1 MKIYDTLIKVDID
14 TNDENSRI
22 RNGKVY
28 AWCHEHNIVA
38 KKNGE
43 DKHYFVLSS
52 EYSNKCVVCRSSKQP
67 TELGMTVSYDTETY
81 TDYILLSGTNDDDK
95 KIDRLAPKA
104 TRFVFNS
111 KTGGPVK
118 KVIATSKSGM
128 RHINLYR
135 TEFFGV
141 DLNKVNNHML
151 TGIGGRITYGCGL
164 IIPSSVYKHLMN
176 FVK

>member
-1 MKIYDTLIKVDID
+1 MKIYDTLIKVNID

-28 AWCHEHNIVA
+28 AWCHEQNIVA

-43 DKHYFVLSS
+43 NKHYFVLSN
-52 EYSNKCVVCRSSKQP
+52 EYSNKCVICRSINQP
-67 TELGMTVSYDTETY
+67 TELGMTVTYDTDSY
-81 TDYILLSGTNDDDK
+81 SDYILFSGTNDNDK
-95 KIDRLAPKA
+95 KIDRLAPKVS
-104 TRFVFNS
+104 RFIFNPKNGS
-111 KTGGPVK
+111 LVK

-141 DLNKVNNHML
+141 DLNKVNNHVL

-164 IIPSSVYKHLMN
+164 IIPSNVYKHLMN